1 MPIAPQSLS
10 LLDDPLLGIELT
22 GGEHVDVHLPELIAR
37 LSRGELVELTGLRA
51 HQQHAWH
58 AFLTQ
63 LVALTLARAGESKLS
78 PRDAAWWRKALIA
91 TAQADG
97 AGPEAFSLVVH
108 DLGKAAFLQP
118 PIPSGSLAELKNQH
132 SSPTD
137 ELDVLIT
144 SKNHDVKRETISV
157 ARPEHWIYALV
168 TLQTMQGFLGAGN
181 YGIARMNGGF
191 ASRPCVAFT
200 PSMAS
205 AHRFTRDVQ
214 VLLDARE
221 ELFARTRA
229 KKPIGL
235 VWCVPWDGTKSIP
248 FRELDP
254 FFIEICR
261 RVRLTRD
268 PNGEILA
275 HRGSSKVPRIDAKD
289 LLGNTGDAWTP
300 VARKTSASLT
310 VSESGF
316 SYDRVRDLLAPENWK
331 HGAAGELRETDGD
344 HPFWVGQ
351 VLTRGQGKTDGYH
364 ERWLP
369 IPPHAA
375 DWFRDETRRQKLAS
389 RAAAWVEMAGIA
401 RLKVLK
407 PAMLAL
413 LQGGPEKLNFKDN
426 RADSATERFDRKVD
440 EHFFGQLFAHLDDTE
455 EEADTAW
462 QNWLRDQAWGEL
474 KGNFDAVPVPIARRP
489 RAIARAEHAF
499 RASAYK
505 NLPRARRARAS
516 ANDSQQGVL
525 IDE

>member
-1 MPIAPQSLS
+1 MPVDPQPLS
-10 LLDDPLLGIELT
+10 LLDTPLLGIET
-22 GGEHVDVHLPELIAR
+22 DGGEHIDVHLPELIAR

-63 LVALTLARAGESKLS
+63 LVALTLARAGESTLS
-78 PRDAAWWRKALIA
+78 PHDAAWWRDALIA

-97 AGPEAFSLVVH
+97 AGPEAFSLIVD
-108 DLGKAAFLQP
+108 DLKKAAFLQP
-118 PIPSGSLAELKNQH
+118 PIPSGSLAELKNEH

-200 PSMAS
+200 PSMTS
-205 AHRFTRDVQ
+205 AHRFARDVQ

-221 ELFARTRA
+221 ELFARTRV
-229 KKPIGL
+229 KKPVGL
-235 VWCVPWDGTKSIP
+235 VWCEPWDGTKSIP

-275 HRGSSKVPRIDAKD
+275 YRGSSKVPRIDAKE

-316 SYDRVRDLLAPENWK
+316 SYDRVRDLLAQENWK
-331 HGAAGELRETDGD
+331 HGAAGELRDADGD

-351 VLTRGQGKTDGYH
+351 ALVRGQGKTDGYH
-364 ERWLP
+364 ERW
-369 IPPHAA
+369 IPVPPNVV
-375 DWFRDETRRQKLAS
+375 DWFRDDDRRKMLAS
-389 RAAAWVEMAGIA
+389 RAAAWVEMAGVT

-407 PAMLAL
+407 PAILAL
-413 LQGGPEKLNFKDN
+413 LQGGPKKLDYKDE
-426 RADSATERFDRKVD
+426 RADFATERFDREID
-440 EHFFGQLFAHLDDTE
+440 AHFFEQLFAHLDDTE
-455 EEADTAW
+455 EDADTAW
-462 QNWLRDQAWGEL
+462 QIWLRKHAWAEL
-474 KGNFDAVPVPIARRP
+474 ERDFNAVPIPIARRP
-489 RAIARAEHAF
+489 RAIARAEHRF
-499 RASAYK
+499 RASAYE
-505 NLPRARRARAS
+505 NLPRARKARAS
-516 ANDSQQGVL
+516 ANDSQPVQG
-525 IDE
+525 IHR